1 MSTRHF
7 SSFSSI
13 LEVCFILYSL
23 TNTDTVRIHIDDMC
37 ICVTTHRFVLAYNA
51 GKCHR
56 QVLLEYFNKDTC
68 ELVGTEHC
76 CDVCAVTTEEKD
88 MQEEM
93 QAVVH
98 SVQSLSNE
106 GKKKVSMADIS
117 FSKSYTYICIYIYIY
132 M

>member
-1 MSTRHF
+1 MH
-7 SSFSSI
+7 
-13 LEVCFILYSL
+13 
-23 TNTDTVRIHIDDMC
+23 IHIDDMC
-37 ICVTTHRFVLAYNA
+37 ICVTTHRFVLAHTA

-56 QVLLEYFNKDTC
+56 QVLLEYFNKDTR

-98 SVQSLSNE
+98 GVQSLSNE
-106 GKKKVSMADIS
+106 GEKKVSMAE
-117 FSKSYTYICIYIYIY
+117 IY
-132 M
+132 MYIIYTHFCERS

>member
-1 MSTRHF
+1 MSSPST
-7 SSFSSI
+7 SG
-13 LEVCFILYSL
+13 
-23 TNTDTVRIHIDDMC
+23 
-37 ICVTTHRFVLAYNA
+37 VL
-51 GKCHR
+51 
-56 QVLLEYFNKDTC
+56 QKDTC

-106 GKKKVSMADIS
+106 GEKKVSMAEI
-117 FSKSYTYICIYIYIY
+117 KSYTYIYIYVHNIPPTFVKGVKKITTFLPRLRSGSRVAIVPTHCIAT
-132 M
+132 